1 MYNYIY
7 IYKHYIY
14 IYVLYIITFTRRQT
28 KGDVTE
34 GWLVLVIIYT
44 LQLPLTT
51 SITTA
56 RQMVGI
62 IWHFGWKDDF
72 IQTDGKFILEN
83 KVLASVMG
91 SKAGL

>member
-14 IYVLYIITFTRRQT
+14 IYTFTFTGRQT

-56 RQMVGI
+56 PQMVGI

-83 KVLASVMG
+83 KVWSL
-91 SKAGL
+91 